1 MLLSAALIVKNEE
14 RFLGTC
20 LRSLKDLVDEV
31 VVVDT
36 GSTDRTRDIA
46 IAEGAR
52 VYDRP
57 WTGDF
62 AAARNEAID
71 LARGDWILY
80 IDADERVSDGDP
92 ELVRARLRA
101 SRYIG
106 HRVQLRPRPG
116 YTPYWELRLF
126 RNHPQLRFRGIIH
139 ENIWPAINEVR
150 ERTGGRIG
158 QTELVLDHDGYEG
171 DQGAKHLRNQPLLE
185 RSLADDPSRVFSRC
199 HLATIRAALGDADG
213 AEQAWGE
220 AMRVVRGK
228 DARQPEDILPFLHLI
243 ERELAAGDDVA
254 GPAGRAGL
262 LGAAGLLAEA
272 RALFPGNLQLSWL
285 RARALIAAGRASEAI
300 EVLEELVRT
309 GRSGDF
315 DKSWAYDT
323 RMFGVLAY
331 ELLAACYFGAGSHE
345 EALRYFE
352 LAAACE
358 PGNLEYRVKAALC
371 TRLLATGARGT
382 GAQVTGARGTG
393 ARVTT

>member
-36 GSTDRTRDIA
+36 GSADRTRDIA
-46 IAEGAR
+46 TAEGAR

-57 WTGDF
+57 WTRDF
-62 AAARNEAID
+62 AAARNEAIN

-92 ELVRARLRA
+92 DLVRARLRA

-158 QTELVLDHDGYEG
+158 QTGLVLDHDGYEG

-185 RSLADDPSRVFSRC
+185 RSLTDDPSRVFSRC
-199 HLATIRAALGDADG
+199 HLASIRAALGDADG

-243 ERELAAGDDVA
+243 EGELAAGQDVTGLA
-254 GPAGRAGL
+254 RL
-262 LGAAGLLAEA
+262 LGPLGLLAEA

-285 RARALIAAGRASEAI
+285 RARTLIAAGRAGEAI

-309 GRSGDF
+309 GQSGDF
-315 DKSWAYDT
+315 DKSWAYDM

-331 ELLAACYFGAGSHE
+331 ELLAACYFGAGSPE

-371 TRLLATGARGT
+371 ARLLATGGRAT
-382 GAQVTGARGTG
+382 GGRA
-393 ARVTT
+393 TT